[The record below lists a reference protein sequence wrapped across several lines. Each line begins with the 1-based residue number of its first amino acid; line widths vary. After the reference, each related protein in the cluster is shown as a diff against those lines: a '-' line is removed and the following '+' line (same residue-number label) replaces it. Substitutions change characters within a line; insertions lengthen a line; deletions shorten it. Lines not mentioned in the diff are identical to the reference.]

1 MKKLIIVLAAIVMAV
16 YANAATVSW
25 SMNNIITSPDNA
37 DRSTYIAYIFDTT
50 AGFTTIT
57 EALASG
63 DTSVLSS
70 ALGSK
75 AVSSSGAVLAAKAE
89 GTSHVTGDYVTAFA
103 VILNNTVEDA
113 TYFLAVSE
121 KTSASAVSSAGAAT
135 VAFGTQAANTT
146 WTAMAAVPEPTSGL
160 LMLVGL
166 AGLALRRRRA

>member
-1 MKKLIIVLAAIVMAV
+1 MKKVLIVGLTIAFTAIV
-16 YANAATVSW
+16 NAATVSW
-25 SMNNIITSPDNA
+25 SMNNIVVSPDNA
-37 DRSTYIAYIFDTT
+37 DRSTYMAYLFDAT
-50 AGFTTIT
+50 AGFSTVT
-57 EALASG
+57 EALANG

-75 AVSSSGAVLAAKAE
+75 AVTSSGGVLAAKAMD
-89 GTSHVTGDYVTAFA
+89 TYHVTGDYVTAFA
-103 VILNNTVEDA
+103 IILNNTVEDA
-113 TYFLAVSE
+113 TYFLAVPE

-146 WTAMAAVPEPTSGL
+146 WQAVPEPTSGL